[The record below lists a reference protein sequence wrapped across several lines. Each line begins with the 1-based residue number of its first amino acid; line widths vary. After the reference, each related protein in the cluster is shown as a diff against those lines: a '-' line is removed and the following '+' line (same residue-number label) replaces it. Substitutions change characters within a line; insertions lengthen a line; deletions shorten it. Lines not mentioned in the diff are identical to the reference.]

1 MGVEFLPICD
11 VLFNVVSLA
20 SYFCDVVFDVIATY
34 TFYVSGHFV
43 WFGISLFSIIISL
56 LACQIISAK
65 WMLKQERY
73 RNMSRRRL
81 LILSIVHTLG
91 GGMVWR
97 YSLLFAPIQLEH
109 VKQEMRNLCV
119 LRMIHGFAES
129 MTLLL
134 IQTYIACTSPDSVQ
148 EINVISMALSLF
160 NVCWALASFTKNIRQ
175 HNVHR
180 LVLTW
185 IGVIFQFMWRLGTLT
200 SRVLVLVL
208 YSTVYTYWVFL
219 VVILHWITMMLWVL
233 SRYAAFKAERLT
245 RLQKI
250 GLSVFVSYIH
260 IFCYVNLEEQSTKL
274 KIVTFYSIMLV
285 ENILLIALWTLGE
298 QFTNGMAGWDR
309 NKIFIAVFSSFFLGL
324 FFMLIYYRYF
334 HVRKLAAALNYNP
347 EAVEKPRKPQSPSY
361 SSSDDPAVTVF
372 NCALNP
378 ALRKKKKMPSRSVP
392 FPPPGENSHPSTV
405 PFWKEPL
412 PVEER
417 TAGDGLSYSRTT
429 SVDDIRQ
436 KLQEKKEKQ
445 MQELRRIED
454 DIAAGRIE
462 RPNMA
467 LGVSQPIPDS
477 KRQPMVSMGDNEQWN
492 NGHFYNEQGRGQYDL
507 GLGYTA
513 GHHGYGVEEWNREQQ
528 FYDAERRAQGYP
540 DARDQGYPDMR
551 DQGYHDM
558 RDQRYPDMGDERHQD
573 MRNQGYP
580 AQPGQR
586 DMRYPGVGGRGR
598 NPEHEYNYNSELDTS
613 GRYRSYKDSSG
624 DQGDVDSGDDLQ
636 EHPVPPPHPR
646 QHHRYP
652 ALPVPRTRERVVI
665 GGYSH
670 ETPL

>member
-20 SYFCDVVFDVIATY
+20 SYFCDVVFDIIATY
-34 TFYVSGHFV
+34 TFFVSGHAA
-43 WFGISLFSIIISL
+43 WGWISLVSIVTSL
-56 LACQIISAK
+56 VTCQVLSAK

-73 RNMSRRRL
+73 RNMSRRKFSIL
-81 LILSIVHTLG
+81 TLIHALG
-91 GGMVWR
+91 GGMIWR
-97 YSLLFAPIQLEH
+97 YSLLFAPIQLDH

-134 IQTYIACTSPDSVQ
+134 IQTYIACISRDSVQ

-233 SRYAAFKAERLT
+233 SRYAAFYKTKTERLS
-245 RLQKI
+245 RLQEV

-285 ENILLIALWTLGE
+285 ENILLMALWTLGE
-298 QFTNGMAGWDR
+298 QVDVSHQVGWDR
-309 NKIFIAVFSSFFLGL
+309 DDIFVAVSVSFFLGL
-324 FFMLIYYRYF
+324 VFMVIYYKYF
-334 HVRKLAAALNYNP
+334 HVRKIAASLSL
-347 EAVEKPRKPQSPSY
+347 EKDAEKTTPSKPQHSTSY

-378 ALRKKKKMPSRSVP
+378 AIRKKKKMPSRSVP
-392 FPPPGENSHPSTV
+392 PLPSSPATV

-417 TAGDGLSYSRTT
+417 TAGDGFSYSRTT

-445 MQELRRIED
+445 MMELRRIED

-462 RPNMA
+462 RPRMSLEQN
-467 LGVSQPIPDS
+467 QPIPGTELRGFVS
-477 KRQPMVSMGDNEQWN
+477 SVSSLNIEEVKRQPTFQFS
-492 NGHFYNEQGRGQYDL
+492 RGQMYS
-507 GLGYTA
+507 GLDT
-513 GHHGYGVEEWNREQQ
+513 RL
-528 FYDAERRAQGYP
+528 YP
-540 DARDQGYPDMR
+540 SQDTRPDTR
-551 DQGYHDM
+551 L
-558 RDQRYPDMGDERHQD
+558 
-573 MRNQGYP
+573 
-580 AQPGQR
+580 
-586 DMRYPGVGGRGR
+586 YPGEELGAA
-598 NPEHEYNYNSELDTS
+598 HYSELDNS

-624 DQGDVDSGDDLQ
+624 DQGEQSGAS
-636 EHPVPPPHPR
+636 
-646 QHHRYP
+646 QHCNDGVYF
-652 ALPVPRTRERVVI
+652 
-665 GGYSH
+665 
-670 ETPL
+670 

>member
-34 TFYVSGHFV
+34 TFYVSGHYV
-43 WFGISLFSIIISL
+43 WFGISLFSIIVSLIS
-56 LACQIISAK
+56 CQIISAK

-73 RNMSRRRL
+73 RNMSRKRL
-81 LILSIVHTLG
+81 IILSIVHSLG

-134 IQTYIACTSPDSVQ
+134 IQTYIACTSRESVQ

-245 RLQKI
+245 KLQKV

-298 QFTNGMAGWDR
+298 QFTTGLAGWDR

-324 FFMLIYYRYF
+324 FFMLIYYRFF
-334 HVRKLAAALNYNP
+334 HVRKLAAALNYNQ

-378 ALRKKKKMPSRSVP
+378 AIRKKKKMPSRSVP
-392 FPPPGENSHPSTV
+392 PLPPGGSAHPSTV

-412 PVEER
+412 PSEER

-429 SVDDIRQ
+429 SVDDIRL

-445 MQELRRIED
+445 MMELRRIED

-467 LGVSQPIPDS
+467 QGVCQPIPDI
-477 KRQPMVSMGDNEQWN
+477 KRQPVVLMGEDGRWNNEQ
-492 NGHFYNEQGRGQYDL
+492 FYYGQGREQYDP
-507 GLGYTA
+507 GQGY
-513 GHHGYGVEEWNREQQ
+513 HGYGVEEWNREQRV
-528 FYDAERRAQGYP
+528 YAGHP
-540 DARDQGYPDMR
+540 DMRDPGYPDMR
-551 DQGYHDM
+551 DQGFPDM
-558 RDQRYPDMGDERHQD
+558 RT
-573 MRNQGYP
+573 QGYP
-580 AQPGQR
+580 SQPGQR
-586 DMRYPGVGGRGR
+586 YPGIGGQGR
-598 NPEHEYNYNSELDTS
+598 YPEHEYNYNSELDTS

-652 ALPVPRTRERVVI
+652 ALPLPRTRERVVI